1 MPPLGA
7 REIEKRDVV
16 LEFDAFGREAGKVVQ
31 LSQTGEDVDVEVLGR
46 RHILHGRVF
55 AEQVLCA
62 SQWDR
67 KLAYKD
73 KWFGSADDYA
83 KLFEKELKYPAPYQ
97 AAESTASVL
106 VFADAFARAG
116 SLDPEKVRDAIA
128 STDMMTFFGPI
139 KFDSTG
145 KNVVKPM
152 VLYQVLGGDYKVVA
166 PTKWAETKLVWPRK
180 LPQ

>member
-1 MPPLGA
+1 M
-7 REIEKRDVV
+7 
-16 LEFDAFGREAGKVVQ
+16 
-31 LSQTGEDVDVEVLGR
+31 
-46 RHILHGRVF
+46 
-55 AEQVLCA
+55 
-62 SQWDR
+62 
-67 KLAYKD
+67 
-73 KWFGSADDYA
+73 
-83 KLFEKELKYPAPYQ
+83 
-97 AAESTASVL
+97 L